1 MRTAW
6 STSEAPGRPVME
18 KALAAWLLV
27 AAATAGTTTPTEV
40 VQATVNRA
48 ITLVQDAD
56 LARPV
61 NADKRRSELRRV
73 AEDLFDFG
81 EMSRRALARH
91 WGECSSQEREEFV
104 RLFTDLLERSYLSK
118 IENWSG
124 EKVLFVSEA
133 IDGDYAAVRSKIV
146 TVRKQEVPV
155 EYRLYRAGQRWQ
167 VYDVLFEGVSFIATY
182 RSQFNRIIQASSFA
196 GLMDKMRE
204 KEVEVVSA
212 DHHAGK

>member
-1 MRTAW
+1 
-6 STSEAPGRPVME
+6 ME

-27 AAATAGTTTPTEV
+27 AAATAGTATPTEV

-48 ITLVQDAD
+48 ITIVQDAD

-73 AEDLFDFG
+73 ADDLFDFG

-91 WGECSSQEREEFV
+91 WGECSGQEREEFV

-182 RSQFNRIIQASSFA
+182 RSQFNRIIQTSSFA